1 MANLNSTKIENMP
14 FANILT
20 YARGNAQK
28 LNPKAL
34 MSFVK
39 DYTEQ
44 YASYLAITR
53 FSEAEKES
61 RLFLLDNALTR
72 PNDQM
77 VQMFLNLDTFFNRIR
92 LNSSNLNINDLVNGL
107 NEMMALLK
115 NIGLYRDSRIYGV
128 NKLSIPSQ
136 YRALSDAITNMVSKN
151 FSTAIIYYGGLN
163 ELLDPNAI
171 GYKYFEIQTPNNGT
185 EYMNF
190 YQYLFYLVRQYG
202 ASMSPQQ
209 KKTILDV
216 ASMFEKTYS
225 GYGATTGRRLGY
237 LQPGQNGYLPPERGG
252 KKTKRRRMK
261 GKTSKNKRRKTSKNK
276 R

>member
-14 FANILT
+14 FANILA

-28 LNPKAL
+28 LNPIAL

-39 DYTEQ
+39 DYTQQ
-44 YASYLAITR
+44 YASYLPITR

-61 RLFLLDNALTR
+61 RLFLLDNALTI

-77 VQMFLNLDTFFNRIR
+77 VQIFLSLDTFFNRIR
-92 LNSSNLNINDLVNGL
+92 VNSSNLNINDLVNGL

-115 NIGLYRDSRIYGV
+115 KIGLYMDSRIYGV
-128 NKLSIPSQ
+128 NKLSIPPPS
-136 YRALSDAITNMVSKN
+136 RALSDALTNMVSKN

-163 ELLDPNAI
+163 ALLDPNAI

-216 ASMFEKTYS
+216 ASIFEKTYS
-225 GYGATTGRRLGY
+225 GYGVTTGRRLGY

-252 KKTKRRRMK
+252 RKTKRRRMK
-261 GKTSKNKRRKTSKNK
+261 DKTSKNKRRKTSKNK

>member
-14 FANILT
+14 FANILA

-28 LNPKAL
+28 LNPIAL

-39 DYTEQ
+39 DYTQQ

-61 RLFLLDNALTR
+61 RLFLLDNALTI

-77 VQMFLNLDTFFNRIR
+77 VQIFLSLDTFFNRIR
-92 LNSSNLNINDLVNGL
+92 VNSSNLNINDLVNGL

-115 NIGLYRDSRIYGV
+115 KIGLYMDSRIYGV
-128 NKLSIPSQ
+128 NKLSIPPPS
-136 YRALSDAITNMVSKN
+136 RALSEALTNMVSKN

-163 ELLDPNAI
+163 ALLDPNAI

-216 ASMFEKTYS
+216 ASIFEKTYS
-225 GYGATTGRRLGY
+225 GYGVTTGRRLGY

-252 KKTKRRRMK
+252 RKTKRRRMK
-261 GKTSKNKRRKTSKNK
+261 DKTSKNKRRKTSKNK